1 MDIIR
6 EILDRVRPEED
17 FDNSDNFLEDGLLD
31 SFDIVEL
38 ISEIENEFDIVV
50 DDMTVTEEYFTSIEQ
65 LEKFVQKN
73 GGVL

>member
-1 MDIIR
+1 MDKIR

>member
-1 MDIIR
+1 MNKIR
-6 EILDRVRPEED
+6 KILDKIRPEED

-38 ISEIENEFDIVV
+38 ISEIESEFDIVV

-65 LEKFVQKN
+65 LEKFVQIN
-73 GGVL
+73 GGIL